1 MLAFLNIWHW
11 HLLSWIYDTDI
22 CCPDTESSGPECLT
36 WTHAVLNDTTL
47 AMSDTD
53 TLYSECL
60 TLLLLSWMFES
71 TALAVLNMSWTHAV
85 VNVWHWLL
93 LCWMFDTVFA
103 VLNIW
108 HCSCCYECLT
118 PLLLSRIFD
127 TASCSYIKSAMVTNK
142 NTLNSLS
149 PSDSEQIHELF
160 HCKFSVFRVCVV
172 VFCQKRF
179 FRLSFKIRSNS
190 LRYPLFAHC
199 KTKTTTHGQGSSFL
213 WHPSVC
219 VGEPW

>member
-1 MLAFLNIWHW
+1 MLAFLDIWCWHLLSWIYDTDTCCPEYLTLMLAFLNIWHW

-22 CCPDTESSGPECLT
+22 CCPDTESSSPECLT

-47 AMSDTD
+47 VWHGH
-53 TLYSECL
+53 TLFC
-60 TLLLLSWMFES
+60 MFD
-71 TALAVLNMSWTHAV
+71 TALAVLNVWNHSCCPEHAI

-108 HCSCCYECLT
+108 HCSCCSECLM

-127 TASCSYIKSAMVTNK
+127 TATCSYIKSAMFTNK

-149 PSDSEQIHELF
+149 PSDSEQIHQLF
-160 HCKFSVFRVCVV
+160 HCKFSVFFVCV

-199 KTKTTTHGQGSSFL
+199 M
-213 WHPSVC
+213 
-219 VGEPW
+219 